1 MSRQSSRRPSDA
13 TERTPVHAV
22 ATRLREMSTLS
33 QGYAD
38 RVSRHLEV
46 HRSDLSAMGVI
57 AQSARDGDT
66 LSAGQLARRLAMS
79 PAAVTALVDR
89 LARAGHVQ
97 RQRDERDRRRVTL
110 GLTPHA
116 GAVSA
121 QMFRPLGQRL
131 RDALSPYSDD
141 ELALVARV
149 LDDVIAATKGALEQ
163 PLPDVAAPPTQIVSP
178 SNAPPRP
185 DEEPQPPAWP

>member
-1 MSRQSSRRPSDA
+1 MSRQSPRWRPD
-13 TERTPVHAV
+13 TDRPTVHTV
-22 ATRLREMSTLS
+22 AGRLREMSTLS

-57 AQSARDGDT
+57 AQSARGGDT
-66 LSAGQLARRLAMS
+66 LSAGELARRLAMS

-89 LARAGHVQ
+89 LVRAGHVQ
-97 RQRDERDRRRVTL
+97 RERDERDRRRVTL
-110 GLTPHA
+110 GLTAHA

-131 RDALSPYSDD
+131 RSALSLYSDD

-149 LDDVIAATKGALEQ
+149 LDDVIAATKHALEQ
-163 PLPDVAAPPTQIVSP
+163 ELPEVPPTPPTPGTVPVGPQDGPGSP
-178 SNAPPRP
+178 G
-185 DEEPQPPAWP
+185 QH